1 MCHALARGRAR
12 GGVSQSPAVKR
23 FRADQSITQ
32 REQQAAIQVL
42 RVYRASSGHGP
53 DRSVSFRNGTMEKW
67 LENLNRGQDHSSKCR
82 L

>member
-42 RVYRASSGHGP
+42 RVYRASSGHVIQGVFLTGP
-53 DRSVSFRNGTMEKW
+53 PKKV
-67 LENLNRGQDHSSKCR
+67 
-82 L
+82 